1 MALKRPD
8 PSGSRPQAIPQ
19 GHGLLVVHVHAR
31 VKAGAEEA
39 FRAASLANA
48 GASRREPGVLRFDL
62 LADREDPAHF
72 VLVEVYR
79 DAAASTAHKETAH
92 YAAWRDA
99 VAPLMAEPRRS
110 EKYVNVSPDD
120 AGW

>member
-1 MALKRPD
+1 MA
-8 PSGSRPQAIPQ
+8 GS
-19 GHGLLVVHVHAR
+19 LLVVHVHVR
-31 VKAGAEEA
+31 VKPGAEEA

-48 GASRREPGVLRFDL
+48 EASRREPGVVRFDF
-62 LADREDPAHF
+62 LADREAPGHF

-79 DAAASTAHKETAH
+79 DAAASAAHKGTAH

-99 VAPLMAEPRRS
+99 VADLMTEPRRS
-110 EKYVNVSPDD
+110 EKFVNVSPGD